1 MQIKGMGTIRKEE
14 AMKILTREGREAVEA
29 GEITLEEL
37 GEMYKLSLTKKAS
50 KIGSMNDTFRA
61 NYERIPQEVIDKLN
75 PTEIAML
82 VDGFYDCYSDGKNAN
97 QKG

>member
-1 MQIKGMGTIRKEE
+1 MGTIKKEE
-14 AMKILTREGREAVEA
+14 AMKILTREGREAVET

-50 KIGSMNDTFRA
+50 KIGNMNDTFRS
-61 NYERIPQEVIDKLN
+61 NYERIPQEIIDKLN
-75 PTEIAML
+75 SVEIAML

-97 QKG
+97 

>member
-50 KIGSMNDTFRA
+50 KIGNMNDTFRS
-61 NYERIPQEVIDKLN
+61 NYERIPQEIIDKLN
-75 PTEIAML
+75 SVEIAML
-82 VDGFYDCYSDGKNAN
+82 VDSFYDCYSDGKNAN
-97 QKG
+97 

>member
-1 MQIKGMGTIRKEE
+1 MQIKGIGTIKKEE
-14 AMKILTREGREAVEA
+14 AMKILTREGREAVET

-37 GEMYKLSLTKKAS
+37 GEMYKLSLVKKSS
-50 KIGSMNDTFRA
+50 KIGSINDTFRI

-82 VDGFYDCYSDGKNAN
+82 VDSFYDCYSDGKNAN
-97 QKG
+97 

>member
-1 MQIKGMGTIRKEE
+1 MQIKGMGTIKKEE

-50 KIGSMNDTFRA
+50 KIGSVNDTFRA

-97 QKG
+97 

>member
-1 MQIKGMGTIRKEE
+1 MQIKGMGTIKKEE

-37 GEMYKLSLTKKAS
+37 GEMYKLNLTKKAS

>member
-1 MQIKGMGTIRKEE
+1 MQIKGMGTIKKEE

-37 GEMYKLSLTKKAS
+37 GEMYKLNLTKKAS
-50 KIGSMNDTFRA
+50 EIGNMNDTFRA

>member
-1 MQIKGMGTIRKEE
+1 MQIKGMGTIKKEE
-14 AMKILTREGREAVEA
+14 AMKILTREGKEAVEA

-50 KIGSMNDTFRA
+50 KIGSVNDTFRA

-97 QKG
+97 

>member
-50 KIGSMNDTFRA
+50 KIGNMNDTFKS

-97 QKG
+97 

>member
-1 MQIKGMGTIRKEE
+1 MQIKGMGTIKKEE
-14 AMKILTREGREAVEA
+14 AMKILTREGREAVET

-50 KIGSMNDTFRA
+50 KIGNMNDTFRS

-75 PTEIAML
+75 PAEIAML

-97 QKG
+97 

>member
-1 MQIKGMGTIRKEE
+1 MQIKGMGTIKKEE
-14 AMKILTREGREAVEA
+14 AMKILTREGKEAVEA

-50 KIGSMNDTFRA
+50 KIGNMNDTFRV

-97 QKG
+97 

>member
-1 MQIKGMGTIRKEE
+1 MGTIKKEE

-29 GEITLEEL
+29 GELTLEEL

-50 KIGSMNDTFRA
+50 KIGSVNDTFRA

-75 PTEIAML
+75 PNEIAML
-82 VDGFYDCYSDGKNAN
+82 VDNFYDCYSDGKNAN
-97 QKG
+97 